1 MARDTDLSLLISTI
15 YFSKGEIKGRKRL
28 QKTVC
33 ILEHAH
39 KIRFD
44 FNFRPYFYG
53 PYSEELAD
61 AMNVLEAVGLVVE
74 VEDPL
79 PSGIIQYDYFL
90 TKKGV
95 KIAED
100 IVSKHVH
107 DKNLLSTLKAAV
119 ATISN
124 LDTSDLVVMAK
135 SVIQ

>member
-15 YFSKGEIKGRKRL
+15 YFSKEEIKGRKRL

-33 ILEHAH
+33 VLKYVH
-39 KIRFD
+39 KIPFD

-53 PYSEELAD
+53 PYSEQLAD

-90 TKKGV
+90 TKNGKKV
-95 KIAED
+95 AED
-100 IVSKHVH
+100 IVAKHVL
-107 DKNLLSTLKAAV
+107 DKNLLSALKAAV
-119 ATISN
+119 TSISN
-124 LDTSDLVVMAK
+124 LETSELVLMAK

>member
-39 KIRFD
+39 KIPFD